1 MAVADV
7 PQQWRGTA
15 GAGMAAAHAV
25 IELDMDRGVAVW
37 RDLDMGWIYG
47 QGGLNLE

>member
-15 GAGMAAAHAV
+15 GAGMAAAHTV

-37 RDLDMGWIYG
+37 RDLDMGREG
-47 QGGLNLE
+47 